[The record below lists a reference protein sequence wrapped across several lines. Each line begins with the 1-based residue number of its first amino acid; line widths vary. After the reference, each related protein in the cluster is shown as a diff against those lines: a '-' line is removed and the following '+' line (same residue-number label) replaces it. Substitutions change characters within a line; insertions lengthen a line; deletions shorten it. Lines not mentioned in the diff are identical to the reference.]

1 VRISPEAL
9 AAEAEA
15 TGFRPDVLETAVQ
28 LLSLLSVLTRHPALR
43 GKLALKGGTALN
55 LFVFDAPRLSVDID
69 LNYVGAQQLSD
80 MQNERPV
87 IEAAVE
93 SAFRREDFVV
103 GRTRSGHAGG
113 GWSLRY
119 PSAGGQYGR
128 LEVDINF
135 MYRLPLW
142 PVTSRDSIKLGRW
155 RATRIPIVDLH
166 ELAAGKFAALL
177 ARGRARDLFDSRL
190 IFSLDGLDRQRLR
203 LAFVV
208 YGAMNRRDWRKVSAA
223 DVSFDAAELMRQ
235 LKPTLNREGL
245 PSYADPKEYGTTLVD
260 ECRSGLSSL
269 LPLNAAELEFLDRL
283 LDQGKI
289 DSSLLTADA
298 AFQRRIRDQPS
309 LLWKAQN
316 VRRFRGLS

>member
-1 VRISPEAL
+1 MRISPEAL
-9 AAEAEA
+9 AAQAEA

-28 LLSLLSVLTRHPALR
+28 LLSLLSALARHPALR

-80 MQNERPV
+80 MQNERPM

-93 SAFRREDFVV
+93 SVFRREDFVV
-103 GRTRSGHAGG
+103 RRTRSGHAGG

-135 MYRLPLW
+135 MYRLPIW
-142 PVTSRDSIKLGRW
+142 PVTSMDSIRLGRW

-166 ELAAGKFAALL
+166 ELAAGKLAALL

-208 YGAMNRRDWRKVSAA
+208 YGAMNRRDWRTVSET
-223 DVSFDAAELMRQ
+223 DVRFDAAELTQQ
-235 LKPTLNREGL
+235 LLPTLNREAV
-245 PSYADPKEYGTTLVD
+245 PRDADPTKYGTTLVD
-260 ECRSGLSSL
+260 QCRSGLSTL
-269 LPLNAAELEFLDRL
+269 LPFNTAELEFLDRL
-283 LDQGKI
+283 LEYGKVEPAF
-289 DSSLLTADA
+289 LTANADL
-298 AFQRRIRDQPS
+298 QRRIRSQP
-309 LLWKAQN
+309 LLEWKAHH
-316 VRRFRGLS
+316 VRQFRSLP

>member
-1 VRISPEAL
+1 MRISPEAL

-28 LLSLLSVLTRHPALR
+28 LLSLLSALTRHPVLR

-80 MQNERPV
+80 MQNERPM
-87 IEAAVE
+87 IETAVE
-93 SAFRREDFVV
+93 SVFRREDFVV
-103 GRTRSGHAGG
+103 RRTRSGHAGG

-119 PSAGGQYGR
+119 PSAGGQHGR
-128 LEVDINF
+128 LEVEINF

-142 PVTSRDSIKLGRW
+142 PVTTMDSIRLGRW

-166 ELAAGKFAALL
+166 ELAAGKLAALL

-203 LAFVV
+203 LAFVI
-208 YGAMNRRDWRKVSAA
+208 YGAMNRRDWRTVSEA
-223 DVSFDAAELMRQ
+223 DVGFDAAELARQ
-235 LKPTLNREGL
+235 LMPTLHRDAL
-245 PSYADPKEYGTTLVD
+245 PRDADPKEYGSTLVD
-260 ECRSGLSSL
+260 QCRRGLSTL

-283 LDQGKI
+283 LEHGEVKPA
-289 DSSLLTADA
+289 LLTANA
-298 AFQRRIRDQPS
+298 VLQRRIRSQP
-309 LLWKAQN
+309 LLDWKAQH

>member
-1 VRISPEAL
+1 MRISPEAL

-28 LLSLLSVLTRHPALR
+28 LLSLLSALTRHPALR

-103 GRTRSGHAGG
+103 GRMRSGHAGG
-113 GWSLRY
+113 GWSRRY
-119 PSAGGQYGR
+119 PNAGGQYGR

-155 RATRIPIVDLH
+155 HATRIPIVDLH
-166 ELAAGKFAALL
+166 ELAAGKLTALL

-208 YGAMNRRDWRKVSAA
+208 YGAMNRRDWRTVSET
-223 DVSFDAAELMRQ
+223 DVRFDAAELMRQ
-235 LKPTLNREGL
+235 LMPTLNREAL
-245 PSYADPKEYGTTLVD
+245 PPDADPKEYGTTLVD
-260 ECRSGLSSL
+260 ECQRDLKTL
-269 LPLNAAELEFLDRL
+269 LPLNAAELAFLDRL
-283 LDQGKI
+283 LEHGEVEPA
-289 DSSLLTADA
+289 LLTSNAEL
-298 AFQRRIRDQPS
+298 QRRIRSQP
-309 LLWKAQN
+309 LLDWKAQHI
-316 VRRFRGLS
+316 RRFRGLS

>member
-1 VRISPEAL
+1 MRISPEAL

-28 LLSLLSVLTRHPALR
+28 LLNLLSALTRHPALR

-69 LNYVGAQQLSD
+69 LNYVGAQKLSD
-80 MQNERPV
+80 MQNERPT

-93 SAFRREDFVV
+93 SVFRREDFVV
-103 GRTRSGHAGG
+103 RRTRSGHAGG
-113 GWSLRY
+113 GWSLRF

-142 PVTSRDSIKLGRW
+142 PVTSMDSITLGRW
-155 RATRIPIVDLH
+155 HATGIPIVDLH
-166 ELAAGKFAALL
+166 ELAAGKLAALL

-208 YGAMNRRDWRKVSAA
+208 YGAMNRRNWRTVSAA
-223 DVSFDAAELMRQ
+223 DVRFDATELTQQ
-235 LKPTLNREGL
+235 LSPTLNREAL
-245 PSYADPKEYGTTLVD
+245 PRVDGPNAYGATLVD
-260 ECRSGLSSL
+260 ECRRGLEAV
-269 LPLNAAELEFLDRL
+269 LPLSPAEMEFLDRL
-283 LDQGKI
+283 LEHGEVEPA
-289 DSSLLTADA
+289 LLTAKADL
-298 AFQRRIRDQPS
+298 QRRIQSQP
-309 LLWKAQN
+309 LLDWKAQH
-316 VRRFRGLS
+316 VRQFQGLS